1 MLLHH
6 FDHPLP
12 WKQSKMATKHNY
24 LKSLKLQSDCM
35 QINFLFSLYKHNA
48 IFSFTKDF
56 VWLLCFSFIVLFT
69 FYACKNY
76 TNISDQHK
84 TKTNIT
90 IYKSLGKSKDQYI
103 YKHHTN
109 FQDSNFTQ
117 SGALG
122 FYNWEK
128 GVKVRMWENTHEKKE
143 KHLTWYESPWPLTKI
158 IRVKDTMHAK
168 QVTEQIQEMLKCQNQ
183 PLSHSHSKRQFDRFR
198 TPVPPLRLFA
208 YHQ

>member
-1 MLLHH
+1 MYLKGYDLENSKNMLLHN
-6 FDHPLP
+6 FDNLLP

-103 YKHHTN
+103 YTQHAH
-109 FQDSNFTQ
+109 FQDS
-117 SGALG
+117 
-122 FYNWEK
+122 FY
-128 GVKVRMWENTHEKKE
+128 
-143 KHLTWYESPWPLTKI
+143 
-158 IRVKDTMHAK
+158 
-168 QVTEQIQEMLKCQNQ
+168 
-183 PLSHSHSKRQFDRFR
+183 SKRS
-198 TPVPPLRLFA
+198 LRVL
-208 YHQ
+208 QLRKRCKSENVRKCM